1 MLSFVDR
8 SNIAFAELKMRNDPT
23 INLTVADFG
32 LGAGIFFAGYGVM
45 QLPPCSSFSMLARPV
60 PAFLAWVPWA
70 RPSAPSRAGASFTL
84 SLPSGRVRLA
94 TTPALSISAT
104 WAPDE
109 LAGVAA
115 AMFTMIGAITGVGV
129 GNLTAGLILSAPV
142 VEGLLGLFMALALPS
157 KALLPS

>member
-1 MLSFVDR
+1 
-8 SNIAFAELKMRNDPT
+8 MRNDPT

-32 LGAGIFFAGYGVM
+32 LGAGRFFAGYGVM
-45 QLPPCSSFSMLARPV
+45 QLPALQLIQHVGARPV
-60 PAFLAWVPWA
+60 LGALLIAWGAMGSAIGAITSRGELYLFRFLLGACE
-70 RPSAPSRAGASFTL
+70 AGYY
-84 SLPSGRVRLA
+84 PG
-94 TTPALSISAT
+94 ALYYLAT

-142 VEGLLGLFMALALPS
+142 VEGLLGLLHGVGSSSS
-157 KALLPS
+157 KALPPS